1 MAYIIGVDDVSKKIK
16 EIVMGIDGVAHPV
29 KSAYIGVDGISQKF
43 FQRGYYQKRI
53 YFFGYT
59 GTLGD
64 NYLTNKIYSIKTDGT
79 EPLEY
84 TLETPIMAYYKGYT
98 GTFYPAYAT
107 WPNIVSAKMYYDPNT
122 QRLCIIGFGSNMS
135 TMHFY
140 TIDCSKNEI
149 IDH

>member
-29 KSAYIGVDGISQKF
+29 KSAYIGVDGIAQKF

-64 NYLTNKIYSIKTDGT
+64 N
-79 EPLEY
+79 
-84 TLETPIMAYYKGYT
+84 
-98 GTFYPAYAT
+98 
-107 WPNIVSAKMYYDPNT
+107 
-122 QRLCIIGFGSNMS
+122 
-135 TMHFY
+135 
-140 TIDCSKNEI
+140 
-149 IDH
+149 